1 MIVTRLLTVL
11 ALLLA
16 SASCAHPLEFIG
28 VRFVY
33 KRAPLP
39 ESQILRDISYDPATG
54 SPKQRL
60 DLYMPTPGTRRWPA
74 VVFIH
79 GGSWTSGDRS
89 LEVGGAD
96 VYGNIGRFLAQHGY
110 GTAVISYRL
119 IPDVDW
125 ITQAEDVAKAVKWVH
140 DNGPGYGALGNAIVL
155 MGHSSGAQLAAR
167 AALDPQLLPR
177 VGVPALAIRGLI
189 AVSGAGYD
197 LTDQET
203 YRLGNDPA
211 FYAARFQRG
220 VDDVDWR
227 HAGSVLPLLRNAAKP
242 PPALVIYADGETK
255 ALQRQSQLF
264 VEALTRAGQKP
275 TVIVAPGLSHTRI
288 VPTLSRDDRAA
299 GAAVLAFLRSVVEPS
314 AGEPSAG
321 EP

>member
-1 MIVTRLLTVL
+1 MTGRLLIVF
-11 ALLLA
+11 ALLLV
-16 SASCAHPLEFIG
+16 SASCAPLQFIG

-39 ESQILRDISYDPATG
+39 ESQIRRGISYDTATG

-60 DLYMPTPGTRRWPA
+60 DLYLPAPGTRPWPA

-110 GTAVISYRL
+110 GTAVVSYRL

-125 ITQAEDVAKAVKWVH
+125 RTQAEDVAKAVTWVH
-140 DNGPGYGALGNAIVL
+140 DNAAKYGGLGNALVL

-167 AALDPQLLPR
+167 LALDPQLLPR
-177 VGVPALAIRGLI
+177 AGVSAAAIRGLI

-197 LTDQET
+197 MTDEET
-203 YRLGNDPA
+203 YRLGADPA

-220 VDDVDWR
+220 TDAVDWR
-227 HAGSVLPLLRNAAKP
+227 EAGSVLPLLRNAAKP
-242 PPALVIYADGETK
+242 PPALVIYAGGETD

-264 VEALTRAGQKP
+264 AEALTRGGETP

-299 GAAVLAFLRSVVEPS
+299 GAGVLAFLRSVVEPS
-314 AGEPSAG
+314 AVEP
-321 EP
+321 

>member
-1 MIVTRLLTVL
+1 MTRLLVVL
-11 ALLLA
+11 AFLLA
-16 SASCAHPLEFIG
+16 SAACAPLQFIG
-28 VRFVY
+28 IRFVY

-39 ESQILRDISYDPATG
+39 DSQILRDISYDTGTG

-60 DLYMPTPGTRRWPA
+60 DLYMPAPGPRRWPA

-79 GGSWTSGDRS
+79 GGSWTSGDRA

-119 IPDVDW
+119 IPEVDW
-125 ITQAEDVAKAVKWVH
+125 VTQAEDVANAVKWVH
-140 DNGPGYGALGNAIVL
+140 DNAPGYGALDSALGSAIVL

-167 AALDPQLLPR
+167 TVLDPQLLSR
-177 VGVPALAIRGLI
+177 AGVPASAIRGLI
-189 AVSGAGYD
+189 VVSGAGYD
-197 LTDQET
+197 MTDEET
-203 YRLGNDPA
+203 YRLGNDRA

-220 VDDVDWR
+220 VDDLGWR
-227 HAGSVLPLLRNAAKP
+227 EAGSVLPLLRNAATR
-242 PPALVIYADGETK
+242 PPALVIYAGGETR

-264 VEALTRAGQKP
+264 VEALTRAGEAP

-299 GAAVLAFLRSVVEPS
+299 GAAVLAFLRSTVEP
-314 AGEPSAG
+314 
-321 EP
+321 

>member
-1 MIVTRLLTVL
+1 MTRRLFTVL
-11 ALLLA
+11 AVLLA
-16 SASCAHPLEFIG
+16 SASCAPLQFIG

-39 ESQILRDISYDPATG
+39 ESQIFRGISYEPATG

-60 DLYMPTPGTRRWPA
+60 DLYVPAPASRPWPA

-79 GGSWTSGDRS
+79 GGSWTSGDRA

-96 VYGNIGRFLAQHGY
+96 VYGNIGRFLAQHGF

-125 ITQAEDVAKAVKWVH
+125 RTQAEDVAKAVRWVR
-140 DNGPGYGALGNAIVL
+140 DNAPKYGALDNALVL

-177 VGVPALAIRGLI
+177 AGVPVSAIRGLI

-197 LTDQET
+197 LTDEET
-203 YRLGNDPA
+203 YRLGDDDDPA
-211 FYAARFQRG
+211 FYAARFQRRA
-220 VDDVDWR
+220 DDVDWR
-227 HAGSVLPLLRNAAKP
+227 EAGSVLPLLSTAAKR
-242 PPALVIYADGETK
+242 PPALVIYAGGETK

-275 TVIVAPGLSHTRI
+275 TVIVAPGLSHSRI

-299 GAAVLAFLRSVVEPS
+299 GTAVLMFLRSLVEP
-314 AGEPSAG
+314 
-321 EP
+321 

>member
-1 MIVTRLLTVL
+1 MTRLLVVF

-16 SASCAHPLEFIG
+16 SASGLVACAPLQFIG

-33 KRAPLP
+33 TRAPLP
-39 ESQILRDISYDPATG
+39 ESQILRGMSYDPATG

-60 DLYMPTPGTRRWPA
+60 DLYMPTPGPRRWPA
-74 VVFIH
+74 VIFIH

-96 VYGNIGRFLAQHGY
+96 LYGNIGRFLAQHGY

-119 IPDVDW
+119 LPDVDW
-125 ITQAEDVAKAVKWVH
+125 LTQAEDVAKAVKWVH
-140 DNGPGYGALGNAIVL
+140 DNAPGYGALDNVLVL

-167 AALDPQLLPR
+167 AALDPQLLAR
-177 VGVPALAIRGLI
+177 AGVPASAIRGLI

-197 LTDQET
+197 MTDEET

-211 FYAARFQRG
+211 FYAERFQRG
-220 VDDVDWR
+220 VGDAGWR
-227 HAGSVLPLLRNAAKP
+227 EAGSVLPLRNAAKP
-242 PPALVIYADGETK
+242 PPALVIYAGGETR
-255 ALQRQSQLF
+255 ALQRQSRLF
-264 VEALTRAGQKP
+264 VEALTRAGEPP
-275 TVIVAPGLSHTRI
+275 TVLVAPGLSHTRI

-299 GAAVLAFLRSVVEPS
+299 GAAVLAFLRSTALS
-314 AGEPSAG
+314 ANSY
-321 EP
+321 

>member
-1 MIVTRLLTVL
+1 MLRFSAAPVSGLVVL

-16 SASCAHPLEFIG
+16 SASCAPLQFVG
-28 VRFVY
+28 VRLFY

-60 DLYMPTPGTRRWPA
+60 DLYLPAPGSRPWPA

-125 ITQAEDVAKAVKWVH
+125 PTQAEDVGKAIKWMH
-140 DNGPGYGALGNAIVL
+140 ENAPQYGALDSALDGALVL

-167 AALDPQLLPR
+167 AVLDPQLLSR
-177 VGVPALAIRGLI
+177 AGVPASAIRGLI

-197 LTDQET
+197 MTDEET
-203 YRLGNDPA
+203 YRLGAEPA

-220 VDDVDWR
+220 VNEGDWR
-227 HAGSVLPLLRNAAKP
+227 AAGSVLPLLGTAAKP
-242 PPALVIYADGETK
+242 PPALVIYAGGETK
-255 ALQRQSQLF
+255 ALQRQSQLL
-264 VEALTRAGQKP
+264 VEALTRAGETP

-299 GAAVLAFLRSVVEPS
+299 GAAVLAFLRSTVEP
-314 AGEPSAG
+314 
-321 EP
+321 